1 MGRRTGDAMTRV
13 RNGNEDAAVTQ
24 NEQGTK
30 HCRPVVSGLLVVVG
44 CSRSRPGERD
54 GEGQSAAVRPVRA
67 LSLQYYKAMTQHI
80 PLIPYYNTF
89 GIFFMTLL
97 CRTRS

>member
-13 RNGNEDAAVTQ
+13 RNGNEDAAVAQ

-30 HCRPVVSGLLVVVG
+30 HCGPVASGLLVMVG
-44 CSRSRPGERD
+44 RSQLWPGKRD
-54 GEGQSAAVRPVRA
+54 EEGQSAAARPVQA

-89 GIFFMTLL
+89 RKNSMTLL
-97 CRTRS
+97 CRT